1 MLYICSVQL
10 LSPTNLQSLRAKLE
24 KNFPAHASTHE
35 HADYIPT
42 GIDGLDRLLGG
53 GLNRGGVN
61 AWTGRL
67 GAGALSLLRAT
78 VDYSL
83 NYGRRVAVVDGTAR
97 FVPSEWVASSNASNL
112 WMVRLQDVVKAFT
125 VAEILSKCGGFDL
138 IVVDVGALNAPTR
151 VQHAHLRRASKEGG
165 GALLITGESVGLL
178 GAKVVAI
185 EPVSIDLRTLERTL
199 RLSLVKGGNPRS
211 LEVVLDVS
219 GQFIPCRMPSYS
231 ALPDRRPRAKRRH
244 P

>member
-1 MLYICSVQL
+1 MQL
-10 LSPTNLQSLRAKLE
+10 LSPINLKSLRAKLE
-24 KNFPAHASTHE
+24 ESFPAYASTRE
-35 HADYIPT
+35 YTDYIPT

-78 VDYSL
+78 VNDSL
-83 NYGRRVAVVDGTAR
+83 NHGRRVAGVDGTAR
-97 FVPSEWVASSNASNL
+97 FVPSEWVASSHASNL
-112 WMVRLQDVVKAFT
+112 WMVRLQDVARSFT
-125 VAEILSKCGGFDL
+125 IADILTKCGGFDL
-138 IVVDVGALNAPTR
+138 VVVDVGAHSAPTR
-151 VQHAHLRRASKEGG
+151 VQNAHLRRASKEGG
-165 GALLITGESVGLL
+165 GALLITGENVGLL

-185 EPVSIDLRTLERTL
+185 EPASIDLRTLERTL
-199 RLSLVKGGNPRS
+199 RLSLVKGGDPRS

-231 ALPDRRPRAKRRH
+231 ALPDRRPRAKRSRS
-244 P
+244 